1 MPLSF
6 PLDEGFFGFVGISIV
21 VAAIGSLVF
30 IVLVVALILWAIRRA
45 APPAEDPAIAELKA
59 RYARGE
65 IETAEYQV
73 RLRELS
79 GE

>member
-1 MPLSF
+1 MASARSPVSCQ
-6 PLDEGFFGFVGISIV
+6 
-21 VAAIGSLVF
+21 GSGGSALGSVVF

-59 RYARGE
+59 RSARGE
-65 IETAEYQV
+65 IETAEFQV